1 MKKLLI
7 AVPLIAIVGAAATPF
22 VIGSKVESS
31 AKQYIEQ
38 SNAHME
44 KALAANPQLSGAKVE
59 LDSYEKGYL
68 DAKAMG
74 KITVTANMDL
84 SGPKTYV
91 IPFTSEVKHGPY
103 LGDAGFGASSI
114 VTRPDLSGFDLPE
127 SINED
132 TVIINSI
139 IGFAGDMKNNA
150 TIAPIVFDDDGAKLD
165 FAGAVISS
173 VSPNANNR
181 ATFTADVAVK
191 QLTITPSDG
200 DAFVLKPFTLDVDAK
215 GEADFSNGTYS
226 ANSTAIEGIVGDN
239 AGTFVLQKM
248 DMTGSYKQAEGT
260 DAIMLASVDAS
271 FSDIL
276 VKSENLPAPIKLP
289 KMSVSSSVEQN
300 NGTDFDISAKYAFV
314 LDPSLMQMMNS
325 PVDIQTAELGIKL
338 KGFSVEV
345 IEQYKALIEELVE
358 SGDQGQAAAEAV
370 QGKALGIA
378 QLLVKNASSAN
389 VEIHAKSA
397 DGDLDADVDVGF
409 KPGLELSETELM
421 GLMGAPDPSRLLAIL
436 VGRGDVSLAKGIT
449 DKAGVTPMIQMMAA
463 DFVTLDGET
472 FKSDVKITDG
482 KLLING
488 NPLPMMGGM

>member
-7 AVPLIAIVGAAATPF
+7 AVPLIAIVGGAAAPF
-22 VIGSKVESS
+22 VIGSKVESA
-31 AKQYIEQ
+31 AKQYIELGNQ
-38 SNAHME
+38 QME
-44 KALAANPQLSGAKVE
+44 KALAANPQLSEAKFE

-68 DAKAMG
+68 NAKATG
-74 KITVTANMDL
+74 KVTFTANL
-84 SGPKTYV
+84 NLNGAKTYT
-91 IPFTSEVKHGPY
+91 IPFTSDVKHGPY

-132 TVIINSI
+132 TIIMSTI

-150 TIAPIVFDDDGAKLD
+150 VIAPISFENDGANLD
-165 FAGAVISS
+165 FAGAVINS
-173 VSPNANNR
+173 VSPDAKNR
-181 ATFTADVAVK
+181 STFTGDAAIQ
-191 QLTITPSDG
+191 QLKITPSNG
-200 DAFVLKPFTLDVDAK
+200 EAFVLKPFTIDMEGK
-215 GEADFSNGTYS
+215 GEADLSSGTYS
-226 ANSTAIEGIVGDN
+226 VSSSAIEGVIGDDE
-239 AGTFVLQKM
+239 GSFSLQKM
-248 DMTGSYKQAEGT
+248 DAKGTYKDAEGT
-260 DAIMLASVDAS
+260 DVFSVGSAEVS
-271 FSDIL
+271 FSDIEI
-276 VKSENLPAPIKLP
+276 KSENLPEAIKLP
-289 KMSVSSSVEQN
+289 KLSFSSAVEQN
-300 NGTDFDISAKYAFV
+300 SGTDFDIHAKYSAT
-314 LDPSLMQMMNS
+314 LDPSLMQMMRS
-325 PVDIQTAELGIKL
+325 PVDVQTAEIGIKL
-338 KGFSVEV
+338 KGFSIEV
-345 IEQYKALIEELVE
+345 MEQYQALIEQLVE
-358 SGDQGQAAAEAV
+358 AGDQGQAAAEAI

-389 VEIHAKSA
+389 LEIHAKSTE
-397 DGDLDADVDVGF
+397 GDLDADVDVGF